1 MFSDN
6 APCFPLLHMRGA
18 VAVQPRVKGIV
29 FSSFQAPINYY
40 YADIVH

>member
-1 MFSDN
+1 
-6 APCFPLLHMRGA
+6 MRGA